1 LRHDR
6 SVLESGQA
14 PPLVEMHWA
23 VATSRM
29 PPVTLMVP
37 VPTWPPAPPW
47 ALVELPPAPP
57 TPGEL
62 PAPPSFQTDM
72 IELES
77 PEQPAN
83 TSNPVTETAASK
95 RIIHLQE

>member
-1 LRHDR
+1 
-6 SVLESGQA
+6 
-14 PPLVEMHWA
+14 
-23 VATSRM
+23 
-29 PPVTLMVP
+29 
-37 VPTWPPAPPW
+37 
-47 ALVELPPAPP
+47 
-57 TPGEL
+57 
-62 PAPPSFQTDM
+62 M